1 MSTDL
6 NEFLSPADL
15 LINAKSLLSS
25 GRDNYLRPAV
35 LEAISCL
42 ESYVQ
47 TYVFRE
53 LEHTIDPLLLRW
65 IQDKTRNDFD
75 SRLSV
80 IVPVATGLRV
90 DKRSELWNRYKRAKQ
105 IRNRVTHVGK
115 RVSLEEAV
123 FVIDTVEAWL
133 TYLASTI
140 TLQLRLENLREDVEK
155 GKVDVYDKNTALNI
169 LQGYLS
175 SLGDFLQV
183 ESASTSKGMVDAI
196 FSVGQYRIA
205 ISTVFVTLGSLKAL
219 KNVHADSSGLPDEFS
234 HGVSLLFNKGERVP
248 DSLSTKTSGDGR
260 VITLIINIG
269 GNR

>member
-1 MSTDL
+1 MSADS
-6 NEFLSPADL
+6 NEFLPPVDL
-15 LINAKSLLSS
+15 LKNAKSLLLS

-47 TYVFRE
+47 TYVFQE
-53 LEHTIDPLLLRW
+53 LEHKIDPLLLKW
-65 IQDKTRNDFD
+65 LQDKTRNDFD

-80 IVPVATGLRV
+80 IVPIATGLRV

-105 IRNRVTHVGK
+105 IRNRVTHTGR
-115 RVSLEEAV
+115 RVSLKEAE

-140 TLQLRLENLREDVEK
+140 TLQLRLESLREDVEK
-155 GKVDVYDKNTALNI
+155 GKVNVNDKGTALDI
-169 LQGYLS
+169 LQVYLS

-183 ESASTSKGMVDAI
+183 ENASSKGVVDAI

-205 ISTVFVTLGSLKAL
+205 ISTVFVTLRSLKAL
-219 KNVHADSSGLPDEFS
+219 KNIHADSSGLPDEFS
-234 HGVSLLFNKGERVP
+234 HGVALLFNRGERVP
-248 DSLSTKTSGDGR
+248 DNLSTKTSSNGR

-269 GNR
+269 GYQ